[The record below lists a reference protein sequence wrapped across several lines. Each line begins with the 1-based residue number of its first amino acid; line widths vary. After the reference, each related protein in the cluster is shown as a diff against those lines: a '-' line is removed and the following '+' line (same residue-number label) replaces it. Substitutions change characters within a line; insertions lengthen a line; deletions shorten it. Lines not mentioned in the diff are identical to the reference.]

1 MTAATRLLWW
11 LGAIVLSA
19 AAAVLAWRGLHA
31 PWVYDEAYNLQV
43 VRNLA
48 AGRGYATDGLLHG
61 ADGLEP
67 FDFRIST
74 GPVLLGPT
82 ALIVK
87 LLGEG
92 MMVYRLVPVGAWLL
106 LLALLALLGR
116 WVAGRWGALAGPA
129 ALVVLDLGRATHGVS
144 PLVSPGDV
152 LGEFLATALVVAAIL
167 AARTR
172 WVGVLLGLAVMT
184 KTVMFLAVPVVA
196 WALVRSAG
204 RDNLLAL
211 RRLLLL
217 MSGVLLPVLAWQ
229 VVRLMALGPELAAE
243 RNRQF
248 VQFFRGAG
256 SGMIDRPRVG
266 LLDRIALESQ
276 LWGAVGLVALLAAL
290 VPLLLAALRARRST
304 RGWDPT
310 DPVLLLIGCGAAMQV
325 WWLFLADMDW
335 VRHVI
340 PGAVLLSSGLLL
352 AAVRAGS
359 RSVDGGG
366 PRRVSSVAM
375 LVCAS
380 ALVAAAALRVVAPPP
395 PEGSLVEQADVAAFV
410 QERGGYSFVVL
421 DQAPELAVHE
431 DVDVRALTREAG
443 QRLVLIDKWW
453 ALGAREL
460 CATVELRTPSYMV
473 CRTRALSE
481 EEFDRWRSAGDE

>member
-1 MTAATRLLWW
+1 MTTAARFAWW
-11 LGAIVLSA
+11 LGALLLVVT
-19 AAAVLAWRGLHA
+19 AAVLAWRGVHA

-48 AGRGYATDGLLHG
+48 AGRGYASDGLLHG

-82 ALIVK
+82 ALAVK

-92 MMVYRLVPVGAWLL
+92 MVVYRLVPVGAWVSLL
-106 LLALLALLGR
+106 VLLALLGR
-116 WVAGRWGALAGPA
+116 RVAGRWGALVAPA
-129 ALVVLDLGRATHGVS
+129 AVVVLDLGRATHGVS

-167 AARTR
+167 AARTP

-211 RRLLLL
+211 RRLLILS
-217 MSGVLLPVLAWQ
+217 SGVLAPVLAWQ
-229 VVRLMALGPELAAE
+229 VVRLLALGPELAAE

-266 LLDRIALESQ
+266 VVDRIAIESQ
-276 LWGAVGLVALLAAL
+276 LWGVVGLAALLAAL
-290 VPLLLAALRARRST
+290 VPLLLAVRRARTSR
-304 RGWDPT
+304 RGWDAT
-310 DPVLLLIGCGAAMQV
+310 DPVLLLVGCGAVMQA
-325 WWLFLADMDW
+325 WWLFLADMNW

-340 PGAVLLSSGLLL
+340 PGAVLLSAGLLL
-352 AAVRAGS
+352 AAVRAAA
-359 RSVDGGG
+359 RSVEGGG
-366 PRRVSSVAM
+366 PRHASSLAM

-380 ALVAAAALRVVAPPP
+380 ALVGAAGLRVMAPAP
-395 PEGSLVEQADVAAFV
+395 PEGSLAEQADVAAFV
-410 QERGGYSFVVL
+410 HERGGYSFVVL

-453 ALGAREL
+453 ALEAREL
-460 CATVELRTPSYMV
+460 CATVELRTPSYLV
-473 CRTRALSE
+473 CRTRALTE
-481 EEFDRWRSAGDE
+481 DELDEWRSAGDE